1 MTTTIRLRR
10 LPSFLGGHSP
20 PLWAPLGIHPNNERD
35 FEFEPRNEIQFLFG
49 GAPAFSPSL
58 CVAALHVGMCVC
70 VCVCGNANR
79 VYPLEL
85 LMGILYFI

>member
-10 LPSFLGGHSP
+10 LPSFSGGHSP
-20 PLWAPLGIHPNNERD
+20 PLGAPLGIHPNNERD

-49 GAPAFSPSL
+49 GAPSLSLSL
-58 CVAALHVGMCVC
+58 CVAALLACG
-70 VCVCGNANR
+70 CVCGNANR

>member
-20 PLWAPLGIHPNNERD
+20 TLGAPLGIHPNNERD

-49 GAPAFSPSL
+49 GAPALSLSL
-58 CVAALHVGMCVC
+58 CVWLLSSHVGVC